1 MARKALYYTIAV
13 TASVAAIALAL
24 FFAQQEYEATCGL
37 AYGHRVG
44 GNIYYALEND
54 GNSTAYDQLVN
65 MRKVWLSPDLRS
77 RVCKRVRAECANAS
91 TNDMINAIASADVEI
106 RLQKVSVLV
115 KVTAPSKKVA
125 ITCAKAF
132 SEEIIDSTAVQG
144 QKCKERGVNQVK
156 RNCEKQERYV
166 ASLRRKLYQ
175 LKTEKTCLEA
185 AELKDAEARLLSQ
198 ERILESMKMDVTK
211 LQSDD
216 SWCGFFV
223 EMGDIVCRERSE

>member
-65 MRKVWLSPDLRS
+65 MRKVWLSPDFRS

-115 KVTAPSKKVA
+115 KVKAPSKKVA

-166 ASLRRKLYQ
+166 SSLRKKVCQ
-175 LKTEKTCLEA
+175 LKAEKASPEVLKEVEDRLVSQGEILA
-185 AELKDAEARLLSQ
+185 A
-198 ERILESMKMDVTK
+198 MKADVVK
-211 LQSDD
+211 LQAED

-223 EMGDIVCRERSE
+223 EMNGDGEGTNAQ